1 MARDGF
7 KILDSDMHLMEPVDL
22 WERYIDS
29 KFRSQAPRGLT
40 SENVR
45 DLRMTH
51 PDGRLWGLPQTHGRR
66 NSNQGHNFQKNQGIY
81 GSHAE
86 RGWTAE
92 VQLEAMNIEGIDV
105 AVLYPTRGLQALS
118 EPNME
123 PNFAAALAR
132 AYNNWLYDFCE
143 RNPNRLLGAGMISPF
158 DIDAAVAEVKRC
170 IKELGFRAVFM
181 RSTIMNGRN
190 WFDDYYEP
198 LWNALEEFE
207 IPIGFHESSSSA
219 ARQTGDIFE
228 PNFML
233 RRAVA
238 QPMEQMLGLV
248 SLCSGGV
255 LARHPKLHVAFLEA
269 NCTWLPWLLW
279 RLDEGWEREGDIWA
293 RDLTRKPSD
302 YFKKQCFVSVE
313 PDEDGVKY
321 VIDYIGTD
329 RLVFSTDYPHGDSK
343 FPNAV
348 ESFLQLGISDDD
360 KRKILWDNCAEFYR
374 MS

>member
-92 VQLEAMNIEGIDV
+92 VQLEAMDIEGIDV

-255 LARHPKLHVAFLEA
+255 LARHPKLRVAFLEA

-343 FPNAV
+343 FPRAV
-348 ESFLQLGISDDD
+348 ESFLQLDITEDN

-374 MS
+374 MR